1 MQPLASWIEDFFA
14 RITFMQDW
22 LLNGPRPSY
31 WLSGFFFPQV
41 PYCSVIPHIPTYQL
55 LMPRKLISARRVID
69 Q

>member
-41 PYCSVIPHIPTYQL
+41 PHCSIIPTF
-55 LMPRKLISARRVID
+55 RHTRALINDAT
-69 Q
+69 